1 MDHPEPITK
10 RPVEIPQCRKGFTLD
25 EARTFV
31 DQVMDVFR
39 SLEDMSD
46 LRSMYETGKQLSRAY
61 FDCHA
66 YRAELAQHLTNCE
79 YPAFASKMMKKL
91 NNMGVFKNDDIWFSS
106 FYFYNTT
113 WNFSDTWPEFATSLA
128 TAGLPNLL
136 NLNIGHQPYLEN
148 LSSKNVYY
156 LIKAS
161 LSIIHNIAR
170 VPGNTHYFA
179 SDSVRQA
186 LLHLAQREE
195 EFLRCVSTLCLAHII
210 TESETHL
217 VTDTSSGGI
226 DLSRIL
232 FSYINSAR
240 VSEKRRCHGFQVI
253 ELLGALSAF
262 SVHDPVKPSLI
273 QGTFSASGTG
283 ATTNADHGATCV
295 GLLRDLIEVALLN
308 SPNAVTLREAEEAIR
323 ILWNLTFDSN
333 ESSVTSHHQLKTWL
347 AEVTANPAVSTQ
359 LTKAMLRALEAAQWK
374 LNHVPPA
381 AHHDPTDFGP
391 ILFSFAPSN
400 RLAVSRIADRMRE
413 SSLPVANL
421 PFNNNEI
428 IALPEANAVGLSMC
442 ACSTGSQTQW
452 LEAVEQSS
460 ILVVCLSDAYRLSPG
475 CRMEAEYFMSTGTD
489 AHPKPIVPIVLQPKL
504 KPTGWLTRLTTRHSI
519 DFNGKR
525 DPEASYDA
533 LISQLKELVADA
545 KRRAEAAAAAQA
557 AALTA
562 ASTAQRH
569 PSLDS
574 KRHLATAGDTG
585 MGGAANSDGPLNHV
599 CGNPAAGSRTTSGMS
614 LKREDGL
621 SGPTPF
627 GFPTKLQNHFVTP
640 SSMHPAGMIGAGI
653 TRPIA
658 TSAWRH
664 VIRPEVRNWSTS
676 TVATWL
682 RFRGLGHVP
691 VQMAGGIDGVLLSQL
706 AGLRIWAPEYFTQ
719 SLRGELGLG
728 FADSLRFLEA
738 LDELAPDDEET
749 KKLDGDDEL
758 VDGHPHVNSVEGA
771 ASRA

>member
-10 RPVEIPQCRKGFTLD
+10 RPVEIPQCRKGFTLE
-25 EARTFV
+25 EARAFV
-31 DQVMDVFR
+31 DQVMEVFR

-113 WNFSDTWPEFATSLA
+113 WNFSDTWPEFATALA

-170 VPGNTHYFA
+170 VPGNTHYFT

-195 EFLRCVSTLCLAHII
+195 EFLRCVSTICLAHII
-210 TESETHL
+210 TESETPL
-217 VTDTSSGGI
+217 VTETSSGGI
-226 DLSRIL
+226 DLARIL

-253 ELLGALSAF
+253 EFLGALSAF
-262 SVHDPVKPSLI
+262 SVHDPIKPSLI
-273 QGTFSASGTG
+273 QNTFNTPGTG
-283 ATTNADHGATCV
+283 ATTNSDHNSTCI
-295 GLLRDLIEVALLN
+295 GLLKDLIEVALV
-308 SPNAVTLREAEEAIR
+308 SSAGAVALREAEEAIH
-323 ILWNLTFDSN
+323 ILWNLTFDSS
-333 ESSVTSHHQLKTWL
+333 ESSAASQNQLKTWL
-347 AEVTANPAVSTQ
+347 LEVIANPNAGVH

-374 LNHVPPA
+374 LNHVPTA
-381 AHHDPTDFGP
+381 VHQGPTECGP

-400 RLAVSRIADRMRE
+400 RLAVSRIADRIRE
-413 SSLPVANL
+413 SNLPVTNL

-442 ACSTGSQTQW
+442 ACSTASQAQW

-460 ILVVCLSDAYRLSPG
+460 VLVVCLSDAYRLSPG

-489 AHPKPIVPIVLQPKL
+489 SHPKPIVPIVLQPKL
-504 KPTGWLTRLTTRHSI
+504 KPTGWLSRLTTRHPI

-533 LISQLKELVADA
+533 LVSQLKDLVADA
-545 KRRAEAAAAAQA
+545 RKRAEAEAAAQA
-557 AALTA
+557 A

-574 KRHLATAGDTG
+574 KRHLAIAGDTG
-585 MGGAANSDGPLNHV
+585 LNTVANTDGQLNHV
-599 CGNPAAGSRTTSGMS
+599 CANPTVGIRTTSGLS

-627 GFPTKLQNHFVTP
+627 GFPSKLQNHLTVP
-640 SSMHPAGMIGAGI
+640 VPIHPAGMIGPGM

-738 LDELAPDDEET
+738 LDELAPDEEEV
-749 KKLDGDDEL
+749 KKVDGEEDL